1 MRKPRLTDEFRFPH
15 GPYVRSESTDIKLTI
30 AREKERLKSLS
41 NVISIRKAG
50 EPNQTPVLGRTS
62 KGTV

>member
-1 MRKPRLTDEFRFPH
+1 MKPKFDHRVIRPNGRWIPSH
-15 GPYVRSESTDIKLTI
+15 STDIKLTI

-62 KGTV
+62 KGTA